1 MSGTTPGQGPTRLVL
16 VRHGESEWHAENRYA
31 GSSDVGLTDL
41 GRRQGHGLADWAREA
56 RPDAVWS
63 SPLRRAR
70 ETAEPSAEVLG
81 APLRV
86 DERLRELDFGVAEG
100 LTRDEMR
107 RRFPD
112 DLDAFL
118 ADPVAGSFPRGE
130 DPHVGVERFTGCLR
144 ELAASYAGGRVLVVA
159 HSTVVRLVLCA
170 LLGIDPARYREV
182 MPELGN
188 CTLNEV
194 ALDPGR
200 RDGGAALL
208 SYNAAPRA
216 TAVVR

>member
-1 MSGTTPGQGPTRLVL
+1 MRSRGVGGQP
-16 VRHGESEWHAENRYA
+16 A
-31 GSSDVGLTDL
+31 GRTV
-41 GRRQGHGLADWAREA
+41 
-56 RPDAVWS
+56 
-63 SPLRRAR
+63 
-70 ETAEPSAEVLG
+70 
-81 APLRV
+81 
-86 DERLRELDFGVAEG
+86 
-100 LTRDEMR
+100 
-107 RRFPD
+107 
-112 DLDAFL
+112 
-118 ADPVAGSFPRGE
+118 PVALVVGE
-130 DPHVGVERFTGCLR
+130 QPDPPDVPG
-144 ELAASYAGGRVLVVA
+144 LAASYAGGRVLVVA